1 MDMSNNMI
9 RIRKTALMLFLVFA
23 LTLAMV
29 MPAAA
34 TTWTNSTI
42 NQGSYVQY
50 VTAELGWFT
59 VSANTSV
66 DHDITFT
73 RTAPATVN
81 AGYYKSSTGSPKYI
95 ATMRGTGSTSMAAD
109 YVISTAGQYRFFIY
123 NGSSD
128 SITVSRMT
136 VVF

>member
-1 MDMSNNMI
+1 MDMRKSMI
-9 RIRKTALMLFLVFA
+9 RIRKAALMLLLVFV

-42 NQGSYVQY
+42 SQGSYKQY

-59 VSANTSV
+59 VSSNTAV

-73 RTAPATVN
+73 RTAPATVK
-81 AGYYKSSTGSPKYI
+81 AGYYKYTTGSPNYI
-95 ATMRGTGSTSMAAD
+95 TTMKGSSSTSMAAD

-128 SITVSRMT
+128 SITVSKMT